1 MFYLGMKS
9 LSLNTLNLGCQQT
22 WEALE
27 KKTNKNQ
34 NTEGIGV
41 ATIVFCIIDV

>member
-1 MFYLGMKS
+1 MFELGMKS

-27 KKTNKNQ
+27 KTNKNQ
-34 NTEGIGV
+34 NTEGIDV